1 MQGVSLQNG
10 VTLQCKHAQLL
21 STCRV
26 PLSHALAAASAGM
39 GGDTEPSACRGTGA
53 QKRRAKKE
61 LKEKKKSERIDERK
75 GNDAMK
81 EDVREGILLCCNKL
95 QRTATH
101 YATLQ
106 HTVPS

>member
-26 PLSHALAAASAGM
+26 PLSHALAAASAGV
-39 GGDTEPSACRGTGA
+39 GGDTEPSARGGTCA
-53 QKRRAKKE
+53 QKRRAKKK
-61 LKEKKKSERIDERK
+61 LKEKKKSERIDESE

-81 EDVREGILLCCNKL
+81 EDVCDGILLCCNTL
-95 QRTATH
+95 RHTATH

-106 HTVPS
+106 YTAPL